1 MTLIEQRRIADIL
14 TTERTAGQS
23 GATPVVALHGW
34 GVSSELMQP
43 VLERLS
49 PLGYRLYA
57 PDLPGFGGT
66 AAPPAA
72 WSVHDYANWVVDY
85 LDAHRL
91 ETVHLVSH
99 SFGGRISLVLGAR
112 HPHRID
118 KITLSNSAGV
128 LSKQPPHR
136 ILRQRAYKLIRRG
149 LEAIGAHATAHQL
162 REWYAARYGS
172 SDYRSAQ
179 GIMRETFVRVV
190 AQDLLPVAAQVAKPT
205 LLFWGDKDADTPLW
219 QAHVL
224 EKTLPD
230 AGLIVFPGAGHY
242 AYLEHLDEFIRIVDH
257 FFKQP

>member
-14 TTERTAGQS
+14 TVERIAGQL
-23 GATPVVALHGW
+23 GATPIVALHGW

-66 AAPPAA
+66 APPPTA
-72 WSVHDYANWVVDY
+72 WTVHDYANWVIEY

-91 ETVHLVSH
+91 ETAHLIGH
-99 SFGGRISLVLGAR
+99 SFGGRISLVLGAQ
-112 HPHRID
+112 HPHRIS
-118 KITLSNSAGV
+118 KIALSNSAGV
-128 LSKQPPHR
+128 PSKQPPH
-136 ILRQRAYKLIRRG
+136 IVLRQRAYKLIRSG
-149 LEAIGAHATAHQL
+149 LEAIGAHAAAHQL
-162 REWYAARYGS
+162 REWYAVRYGS
-172 SDYRSAQ
+172 SDYRTAQ
-179 GIMRETFVRVV
+179 GVMRETFVRVV
-190 AQDLLPVAAQVAKPT
+190 TQDLLPMAARVARPT
-205 LLFWGDKDADTPLW
+205 LLFWGEKDADTPLW
-219 QAHVL
+219 QARRL

-230 AGLIVFPGAGHY
+230 AGLIVFPGASHY